1 MRARANDFLLTLLA
15 CAAAQSQ
22 VGLMVLETSGEVS
35 SPSLLSAAISGAFAG
50 EGLVVTGVA
59 PTKTSS
65 GYAIEVAP
73 TDSVSVSTIVSKL
86 SMCEYRTT
94 LETAWAAAP
103 YDLPDPSIVSVCEAT
118 TGATTCAT
126 TLSSCAASGD
136 TGGDEDD
143 DDDDDSSESGSGG
156 DADASTGEGMEAGAL
171 VGIGIVVVASVAIVV
186 VNLAGYYFF

>member
-1 MRARANDFLLTLLA
+1 
-15 CAAAQSQ
+15 
-22 VGLMVLETSGEVS
+22 MVLETSGEVS

-50 EGLVVTGVA
+50 EGLVVTTIT

-143 DDDDDSSESGSGG
+143 DDSSESGSGG

-186 VNLAGYYFF
+186 VIVVGSFF